1 MDDIFEKNKKNS
13 SSHDYKHSLDFDE
26 IYDQIVNLAYTT
38 NIKFD
43 DKNNFSDFVHL
54 YKEYYFDANE
64 ATSLVGQELVS
75 ESLESTDSNDIEM
88 QNRKVFTQLQKYT
101 LTFVR
106 ILKRTDFEDGM
117 TNYVSDIV
125 EDFIKSNSFVTY
137 SWLSTIYSSYQK
149 DAVVLAGLLR
159 IIELTIRNE
168 DVDILLPIVKAGL
181 ADKSSMVQE
190 AAIMVIEQW
199 RTKNCLDA
207 LETATFHSKMIEV
220 YANQIIEELKEELL

>member
-1 MDDIFEKNKKNS
+1 MDDVFKKNKNDRS
-13 SSHDYKHSLDFDE
+13 LRDYIHSLDFDE
-26 IYDQIVNLAYTT
+26 TYDQIINLAYTT
-38 NIKFD
+38 NIHID
-43 DKNNFSDFVHL
+43 DINHFSDLVHL
-54 YKEYYFDANE
+54 FKEYHYDANE
-64 ATSLVGQELVS
+64 ATSLVGQEQVS
-75 ESLESTDSNDIEM
+75 ESFESTDSNDIEM
-88 QNRKVFTQLQKYT
+88 QNRKVFVQLQKYT

-117 TNYVSDIV
+117 TNYVSDVV

-137 SWLSTIYSSYQK
+137 SWLSTIYSNYQK

-199 RTKNCLDA
+199 RTKNCLEA

>member
-1 MDDIFEKNKKNS
+1 MDDVFKNNKNERS
-13 SSHDYKHSLDFDE
+13 LRDYIHSLDFDE
-26 IYDQIVNLAYTT
+26 TYDQIINLAYTT
-38 NIKFD
+38 NIHID
-43 DKNNFSDFVHL
+43 DINHFSDLVHL
-54 YKEYYFDANE
+54 YKEYHYDANE
-64 ATSLVGQELVS
+64 ATSLVGQEQVG
-75 ESLESTDSNDIEM
+75 ESFESTDSNDIEM
-88 QNRKVFTQLQKYT
+88 QNRKVFAQLQKYT

-117 TNYVSDIV
+117 TNYVSDVV

-137 SWLSTIYSSYQK
+137 SWLSTIYSNYQK

-168 DVDILLPIVKAGL
+168 DVDMLLPIVKAGL

-207 LETATFHSKMIEV
+207 LETATFHSKMIEL

>member
-1 MDDIFEKNKKNS
+1 MDDVFKNNKNERS
-13 SSHDYKHSLDFDE
+13 LRDYIHSLDFDE
-26 IYDQIVNLAYTT
+26 TYDQIINLAYTT
-38 NIKFD
+38 NVHID
-43 DKNNFSDFVHL
+43 DINHFSDLVHL
-54 YKEYYFDANE
+54 YKEYHYDANE
-64 ATSLVGQELVS
+64 ATSLVGQEQVG
-75 ESLESTDSNDIEM
+75 ESFESTDSNDIEM
-88 QNRKVFTQLQKYT
+88 QNRKVFAQLQKYT

-117 TNYVSDIV
+117 TNYVSDVV

-137 SWLSTIYSSYQK
+137 SWLSTIYSNYQK

-168 DVDILLPIVKAGL
+168 DVDMLLPIVKAGL

-207 LETATFHSKMIEV
+207 LETATFHSKMIEL
-220 YANQIIEELKEELL
+220 YANQIIEELKGELL